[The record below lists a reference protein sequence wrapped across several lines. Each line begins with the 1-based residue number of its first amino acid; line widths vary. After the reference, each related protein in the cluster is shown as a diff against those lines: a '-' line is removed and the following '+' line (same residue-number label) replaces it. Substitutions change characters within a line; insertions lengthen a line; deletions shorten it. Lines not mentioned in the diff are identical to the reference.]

1 MASIA
6 LSRNKN
12 DVNETTA
19 QIKTTLSG
27 FSLPSN
33 TATTKYTLNKQYYS
47 VSSIPSNINW
57 NVSGN
62 TINISGLNKG
72 ENYDITISY
81 TIEYTIDYYR
91 WESSEDGIGGSYI
104 WVNKE
109 SKTRSASDI
118 IDIYTHPGAWH
129 WLDYISKNDIIE
141 KKLTHTLVNQWVDH
155 LAAWKSWDTQKDQN
169 SAYDDYYNPNNGTG
183 YRVNS
188 EDIIY
193 LQWFNN
199 CARAHP
205 RASTISHNNNE
216 DIISVDRFSTLDFN
230 GT

>member
-33 TATTKYTLNKQYYS
+33 TATTKYTLDKQYYT
-47 VSSIPSNINW
+47 VSSIPSGINW
-57 NVSGN
+57 SVSGN
-62 TINISGLNKG
+62 IINISRLNKG
-72 ENYDITISY
+72 KNYNITISY
-81 TIEYTIDYYR
+81 KIEYTIDYYE
-91 WESSEDGIGGSYI
+91 WKTSEDGTSGSYI
-104 WVNKE
+104 WVGSDTE
-109 SKTRSASDI
+109 TRSASNTA
-118 IDIYTHPGAWH
+118 DIYTHPGAWH
-129 WLDYISKNDIIE
+129 WEDYISKNDIIE
-141 KKLTHTLVNQWVDH
+141 EKLTHTLVNQWVDH
-155 LAAWKSWDTQKDQN
+155 LAAWKSWDTQAYQY

-188 EDIIY
+188 KDIIY

-216 DIISVDRFSTLDFN
+216 DIISVSRLSTLDFN